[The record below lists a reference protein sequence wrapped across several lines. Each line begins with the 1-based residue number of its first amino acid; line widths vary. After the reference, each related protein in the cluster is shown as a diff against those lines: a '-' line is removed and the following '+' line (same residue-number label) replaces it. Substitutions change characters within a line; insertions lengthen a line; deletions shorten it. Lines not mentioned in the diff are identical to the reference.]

1 MKKAF
6 LTLAVLLVCAALVIP
21 SMAFDPVTA
30 NLTPD
35 FTISKAAMPPVRDG
49 VINPG
54 EYTLI
59 SAYAPTN
66 EDWFEAKYEC
76 VRRYAAAS
84 NPAYVIE
91 IYGAWDDAGI
101 YVAVKSDCNDHR
113 ANHDTVWK
121 GCGVMIGFV
130 PEDPSFPAYAEYEE
144 GYSAMGDVL
153 REIAYCYDGDELVLN
168 NTTEDAV
175 MGENAFTSYK
185 HDGGFD
191 IYEMFFTW
199 DFISKTLKEGDS
211 FGLGMMI
218 SKNLPNE
225 EYEWICF
232 QSDVVN
238 GKIPSTYTRVFLGGP
253 VVVEE
258 EPAPVE
264 EAPAPEAPPA
274 AETVAQAPS
283 APAPAAQTGDIAA
296 ILILAAVAAIGSAA
310 AVSKKR

>member
-1 MKKAF
+1 
-6 LTLAVLLVCAALVIP
+6 
-21 SMAFDPVTA
+21 
-30 NLTPD
+30 
-35 FTISKAAMPPVRDG
+35 
-49 VINPG
+49 
-54 EYTLI
+54 
-59 SAYAPTN
+59 
-66 EDWFEAKYEC
+66 
-76 VRRYAAAS
+76 
-84 NPAYVIE
+84 
-91 IYGAWDDAGI
+91 
-101 YVAVKSDCNDHR
+101 
-113 ANHDTVWK
+113 
-121 GCGVMIGFV
+121 
-130 PEDPSFPAYAEYEE
+130 
-144 GYSAMGDVL
+144 
-153 REIAYCYDGDELVLN
+153 
-168 NTTEDAV
+168 

-185 HDGGFD
+185 RDGGFD

-258 EPAPVE
+258 EPAPA
-264 EAPAPEAPPA
+264 EAPPAPEAPPA

-283 APAPAAQTGDIAA
+283 APAPAAQTGDIAVVL
-296 ILILAAVAAIGSAA
+296 LIAAVAALGSAA

>member
-21 SMAFDPVTA
+21 VMAFDPVTA

-121 GCGVMIGFV
+121 GC
-130 PEDPSFPAYAEYEE
+130 
-144 GYSAMGDVL
+144 
-153 REIAYCYDGDELVLN
+153 
-168 NTTEDAV
+168 AV
-175 MGENAFTSYK
+175 MMK
-185 HDGGFD
+185 
-191 IYEMFFTW
+191 
-199 DFISKTLKEGDS
+199 L
-211 FGLGMMI
+211 
-218 SKNLPNE
+218 
-225 EYEWICF
+225 
-232 QSDVVN
+232 
-238 GKIPSTYTRVFLGGP
+238 R
-253 VVVEE
+253 
-258 EPAPVE
+258 
-264 EAPAPEAPPA
+264 
-274 AETVAQAPS
+274 
-283 APAPAAQTGDIAA
+283 
-296 ILILAAVAAIGSAA
+296 
-310 AVSKKR
+310 